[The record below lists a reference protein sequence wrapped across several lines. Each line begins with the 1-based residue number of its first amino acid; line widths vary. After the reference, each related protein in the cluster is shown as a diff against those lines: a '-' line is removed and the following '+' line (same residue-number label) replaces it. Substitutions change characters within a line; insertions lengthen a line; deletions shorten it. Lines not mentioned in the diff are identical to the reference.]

1 MDSTVLQVKHLSADT
16 FVLRFDRAGL
26 EFEPGQHVHLGLPGS
41 LDMREYSVCSG
52 VEDGYLEALVKE
64 VDAGVVSRQLHGL
77 KPGDRVRVQGP
88 YGFFLLQP
96 ERADRRH
103 VMVATGTGIAPFRC
117 FVRSNGE
124 LDYVVLHGT
133 RTADERYE
141 RLEFAP
147 DRYVS
152 CISGTEP
159 TGDSGRSY
167 RGRVTGYLRETETD
181 PDALYYLCGN
191 CDMIYEVY
199 DILKA
204 RGVSTGNIFAEVYF

>member
-1 MDSTVLQVKHLSADT
+1 MESTVLQVRHLTDDT
-16 FVLRFDRAGL
+16 FVLRFDRAGM

-52 VEDGYLEALVKE
+52 IDDDHLEALVKE

-77 KPGDRVRVQGP
+77 KTGDRIHVQGP
-88 YGFFLLQP
+88 YGFFLLKP
-96 ERADRRH
+96 ECEAKKH
-103 VMVATGTGIAPFRC
+103 ILVATGTGIAPFRC
-117 FVRSNGE
+117 FARSSGN
-124 LDYVVLHGT
+124 LDYLALHGT
-133 RTADERYE
+133 RTVDEGYE
-141 RLEFAP
+141 RAEFAK

-159 TGDSGRSY
+159 GRAGGRSFH
-167 RGRVTGYLRETETD
+167 GRVTDYLRGTEID

-204 RGVSTGNIFAEVYF
+204 GGVSTGNIFAEVYF